1 MFTQPCFIRKN
12 SKELQERVY
21 RLGKRSGNCIW
32 ESEFN
37 TLLVADKDHFRCYD
51 DEWGNADKLV
61 EKGFIDCGTDERLF
75 IALAALRDDSDKNQ
89 WFVNKDGEYF
99 KCFENE
105 FSHFKFDDK
114 DIGKIVNAMEIGS
127 FPLGEP
133 LVPYEDTKDW
143 HKATSEELIEYF
155 KDK

>member
-21 RLGKRSGNCIW
+21 RLGGRSGNCIW

-51 DEWGNADKLV
+51 DEWDNADKLV
-61 EKGFIDCGTDERLF
+61 EKVFIDCGTNEDLF
-75 IALAALRDDSDKNQ
+75 LAIASLRDDTDKGQ
-89 WFVNKDGEYF
+89 WFIYDSMDAVIESFRVYEWIICDE
-99 KCFENE
+99 
-105 FSHFKFDDK
+105 DK
-114 DIGKIVNAMEIGS
+114 I
-127 FPLGEP
+127 
-133 LVPYEDTKDW
+133 EDMFFYDSLYLNT
-143 HKATSEELIEYF
+143 HKATVQELIEHF